1 MVGGGVGWIWD
12 LGGDGVGMVGDREW
26 GEVGQGGG
34 CGVVFTLTISG
45 VGLYD
50 AVPDDLTGVVHLGG
64 GVELHG
70 LDHIIAHHADF
81 QREHRH
87 VGLVP
92 LPSVCLSVSSSSY
105 SGSLGFVYAA
115 SVTIHFYNRNYID
128 RFIFMFMLIQKIV
141 GA

>member
-1 MVGGGVGWIWD
+1 M
-12 LGGDGVGMVGDREW
+12 
-26 GEVGQGGG
+26 GQGAG
-34 CGVVFTLTISG
+34 CGVVVLFILTISR

-87 VGLVP
+87 VGLGP
-92 LPSVCLSVSSSSY
+92 LPSVCLSV
-105 SGSLGFVYAA
+105 
-115 SVTIHFYNRNYID
+115 
-128 RFIFMFMLIQKIV
+128 
-141 GA
+141 